1 LYILNKYL
9 LLKLLQDGK
18 QKEAISLFNDYICNH
33 IRIEVE
39 KGGSRAE
46 WFSKGIFS
54 IVILFY
60 F

>member
-1 LYILNKYL
+1 
-9 LLKLLQDGK
+9 LKLLQDGK